1 MEGRRERGPGEPD
14 ITEGERVWERQ
25 QNGEKSLA
33 NRLENVSNCLRL
45 CVEVSLSNGLM
56 NSANGEFGEPT

>member
-1 MEGRRERGPGEPD
+1 MEGSRERGPGEPD

-33 NRLENVSNCLRL
+33 NSLENVSNCLRL
-45 CVEVSLSNGLM
+45 CGEASLSNGHM
-56 NSANGEFGEPT
+56 NSANGEFGEST